1 MKKDNKTSFHGAAR
15 HELSKN
21 DMVSSA
27 LLYNIVKRCFDV
39 LFSLLVGLFLLV
51 PLLILCIIIIIKDFG
66 NPFYVQT
73 RVGKDGKEFPLVKL
87 RSMKKGADNLE
98 KMLNDKQ
105 LEQYL
110 MEYKLDND
118 PRLIGWKK
126 TGDGQRC
133 FGSFI
138 RRTSLDELPQIW
150 GNVLKGDMSIVGPR
164 PILREELKKNY
175 TVEEQRKLLSI
186 KPGLTGYWQAY
197 ARNNATYQTGERQQ
211 MELYYV
217 NNRSLWL
224 DARIL
229 YATVGAVLR
238 KAGAN

>member
-15 HELSKN
+15 HELSKKE
-21 DMVSSA
+21 MVSSA
-27 LLYNIVKRCFDV
+27 LLYNIVKRCFDI
-39 LFSLLVGLFLLV
+39 LFSLWVGLFLLV
-51 PLLILCIIIIIKDFG
+51 PLLILCVIIIIKDFG

-110 MEYKLDND
+110 KEYKLDND

-126 TGDGQRC
+126 TGDSQRC

-175 TVEEQRKLLSI
+175 TVEEQQKLLSI